1 MQQTFSVEPGKT
13 EDDWYLE
20 KRHSLISDG
29 TLRSENDKVNWL
41 IQITHTHT
49 QVFGDF
55 VWFWSLL
62 VTNLSRKYS

>member
-41 IQITHTHT
+41 IQITHT
-49 QVFGDF
+49 G
-55 VWFWSLL
+55 FWRFCLVL
-62 VTNLSRKYS
+62 VTSGYKFVPKI

>member
-55 VWFWSLL
+55 V
-62 VTNLSRKYS
+62 

>member
-1 MQQTFSVEPGKT
+1 MPQTFSAEPGKT
-13 EDDWYLE
+13 EDDWNLE
-20 KRHSLISDG
+20 KRHSRISDG

-41 IQITHTHT
+41 IQITHT
-49 QVFGDF
+49 QVFGGF